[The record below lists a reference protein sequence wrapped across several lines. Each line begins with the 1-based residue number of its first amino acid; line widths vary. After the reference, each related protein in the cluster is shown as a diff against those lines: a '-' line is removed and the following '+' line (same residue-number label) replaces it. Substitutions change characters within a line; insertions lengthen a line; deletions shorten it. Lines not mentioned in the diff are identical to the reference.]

1 MIEQAHVG
9 MATDPSLEEVRRA
22 VVAVVDALAVHL
34 GRLAELPPGETSFVR
49 LAELNE
55 PVRRAVAR
63 WDHAVLVRT
72 ETLPLAL
79 DDGWPEGMED

>member
-34 GRLAELPPGETSFVR
+34 GRLAELPAGDTSFIR

-63 WDHAVLVRT
+63 WDHAVLAHT
-72 ETLPLAL
+72 ETLPLAI
-79 DDGWPEGMED
+79 DDGWPEDLDE